1 MSPESKFEVAG
12 DGGHQK
18 DSRINAGKWIFV
30 SAPGHEA
37 EMPTCLRLVRFE
49 GVKQTWPQSVASS
62 YDPNRTDHVPLVMCS
77 SSSPTIRSCCA
88 FASREP
94 EPPRPVF

>member
-30 SAPGHEA
+30 SAPG
-37 EMPTCLRLVRFE
+37 RF
-49 GVKQTWPQSVASS
+49 
-62 YDPNRTDHVPLVMCS
+62 
-77 SSSPTIRSCCA
+77 CCE
-88 FASREP
+88 SD
-94 EPPRPVF
+94 